1 MKRYFLE
8 GTATDRSTDQN
19 GFALIEVLMAMVIF
33 TVGILALAGLQVT
46 TINGIAAARMQTE
59 ATAIG
64 ARIVERL
71 RSLPFDHEDLEPTVR
86 PHSLTATG
94 SRSYAVDWTVRV
106 DTPVNGTKTVW
117 ITVIPFNKINGRQVT
132 INTIIAE

>member
-1 MKRYFLE
+1 MKRELLE
-8 GTATDRSTDQN
+8 EAATDRSTDRN

-33 TVGILALAGLQVT
+33 AVGILALAGLQIT
-46 TINGIAAARMQTE
+46 TISGNAAARMQTE

-71 RSLPFDHEDLEPTVR
+71 RSLPFDHDDLVPAVH
-86 PHSLTATG
+86 PHSLPVSG
-94 SRSYAVDWTVRV
+94 SQPYAVNWTVRA
-106 DTPVNGTKTVW
+106 DTPVNGTKTVRV
-117 ITVIPFNKINGRQVT
+117 TVIPFNKVNGRTVT

>member
-1 MKRYFLE
+1 MKRDLLE
-8 GTATDRSTDQN
+8 GTATDRSTARN

-33 TVGILALAGLQVT
+33 AVGILALAGLQIT
-46 TINGIAAARMQTE
+46 TISGNAAARMQTE

-71 RSLPFDHEDLEPTVR
+71 RSLPFDHDDLVPAVHQ
-86 PHSLTATG
+86 HSLPVSG
-94 SRSYAVDWTVRV
+94 SQPYAVNWTVRA
-106 DTPVNGTKTVW
+106 DTPVNGTKTVRV
-117 ITVIPFNKINGRQVT
+117 TVIPFNKVNGRTVT

>member
-1 MKRYFLE
+1 MRRDLFKRVM
-8 GTATDRSTDQN
+8 TDRSTDRK

-33 TVGILALAGLQVT
+33 TVGILALAGLQIS
-46 TINGIAAARMQTE
+46 TINGNAAARMQTE

-71 RSLPFDHEDLEPTVR
+71 RSLPFDHDDLVPTVH
-86 PHSLTATG
+86 PHSLPASDNRPFT
-94 SRSYAVDWTVRV
+94 VDWTVRA
-106 DTPVNGTKTVW
+106 DSPVNGTKTVRV
-117 ITVIPFNKINGRQVT
+117 TVIPLNKINGRAVT